1 MSSGLRSA
9 PVFDPALRVLHWS
22 NALLVILLLASGLV
36 AQALQFG
43 GLAADLRHWHAV
55 VGNAFIVGLL
65 GRMLWGWIGPS
76 HARWRAMWQPDEWKR
91 ALRRRR
97 FFFEPTRFGHHPVAS
112 LAFLMAY
119 TLMAALVVSG
129 LMLLAIKQGHGPLNP
144 WLAWHVA
151 YKHGALWVHQLAAY
165 GLLAYVM
172 AHLSALILH
181 HRVHRLPVAQS
192 MISGIQTLPGESV

>member
-9 PVFDPALRVLHWS
+9 PVFDPALRMLHWS

-55 VGNAFIVGLL
+55 AGNAFIVGLL

-76 HARWRAMWQPDEWKR
+76 HARWRAMWQPDEWKK

-97 FFFEPTRFGHHPVAS
+97 LFIKPTRFGHHPVAS

-192 MISGIQTLPGESV
+192 MISGIQTLPGKSA

>member
-9 PVFDPALRVLHWS
+9 PVFDPALRMLHWS

-55 VGNAFIVGLL
+55 VGNVFIVGLL
-65 GRMLWGWIGPS
+65 GRMLWGWIGPG
-76 HARWRAMWQPDEWKR
+76 HARWRAMWQPDEWKA

-151 YKHGALWVHQLAAY
+151 CKHGALWVHQLAAY

-192 MISGIQTLPGESV
+192 MISGIQTLPGESA